1 MYFILSIYIYFE
13 YIWAKYNSQLFVSKK
28 YRMRFNVFLN
38 TVVDGG
44 FFSPLREQLTGTAI
58 INMLKINI

>member
-1 MYFILSIYIYFE
+1 
-13 YIWAKYNSQLFVSKK
+13 
-28 YRMRFNVFLN
+28 MRFNLFLN

-58 INMLKINI
+58 IDMPEINI